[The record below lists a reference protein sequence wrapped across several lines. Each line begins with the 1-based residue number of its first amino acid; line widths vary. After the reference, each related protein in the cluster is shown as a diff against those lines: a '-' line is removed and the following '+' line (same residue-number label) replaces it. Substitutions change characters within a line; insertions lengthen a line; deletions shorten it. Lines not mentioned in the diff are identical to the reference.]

1 MNQLSESLMTSKQ
14 IGELLVE
21 RGLAQP
27 SDIEKALHMQATSGG
42 RIGSA
47 LVRIGALS
55 EENLLVTLSDQL
67 GVPIARPEDFLD
79 VQQVHL
85 FLQSSPINFDW
96 FLSHEVII
104 WATSAQSL
112 SCVARD
118 ILDPSIR
125 EVLTTFYPDY
135 EVSYSLVSTYA
146 FEDFA
151 RLLTQESQVE
161 SLFQGGGSEQQLREL
176 AEEAPVVELVNNMLS
191 QAVDAGASDVHIEPE
206 ELSFKVRFRIDG
218 VLRDQ
223 LSQPAERFPAVASR
237 IKLVSGLDIAER
249 RLPQDGRITSR
260 IAGFEMDLRVS
271 TLPCAFG
278 ESIVMRL
285 LPKNQES
292 LTLDKLGLAADH
304 LELMR
309 AWAGSAGGI
318 VLVTGPTGSGKS
330 TTLHGALAATNDGI
344 RKIITVEDP
353 VEIQV
358 QGITQIQVHAD
369 IGYTFARALRAILR
383 QDPDVIMIGEIRD
396 LETAEIAIQSA
407 LSGHLVLSTL
417 HTGDALSS
425 FTRLVD
431 MGVEPFL
438 VAAPLKGVQAQRLVR
453 QVCQQCAIPY
463 QPGEDIRAEISSV
476 PKELLGDQWLEA
488 QGCASCNGT
497 GYKGRLGIYQMIPMD
512 EGLKDLVVSG
522 ATLGDMRAYADQKG
536 YRNLYQDGLMKASH
550 GRTTVEELLRVVTA
564 EEGL

>member
-1 MNQLSESLMTSKQ
+1 MTSKK

-21 RGLAQP
+21 RGSIQP
-27 SDIEKALHMQATSGG
+27 SDVEKALHMQAASGG

-55 EENLLVTLSDQL
+55 EENLLATLSDQL

-79 VQQVHL
+79 VQQTYL
-85 FLQSSPINFDW
+85 FLQNSPINFDW

-104 WATSAQSL
+104 WARSAQSL
-112 SCVARD
+112 NCVARD

-125 EVLTTFYPDY
+125 EVLTTFYPDF
-135 EVSYSLVSTYA
+135 EVAYSLVSTYT
-146 FEDFA
+146 FEDVA

-176 AEEAPVVELVNNMLS
+176 AEEAPVVELVNNILS

-223 LSQPAERFPAVASR
+223 LSQPSERFPAVASR

-271 TLPCAFG
+271 TLPCVFG

-304 LELMR
+304 LDLMR
-309 AWAGSAGGI
+309 TWASSSGGI

-425 FTRLVD
+425 FTRLID

-453 QVCQQCAIPY
+453 QVCHKCATPY
-463 QPGEDIRAEISSV
+463 QPGEDIRAEISRV

-497 GYKGRLGIYQMIPMD
+497 GYRGRLGIYQMIPMD

>member
-1 MNQLSESLMTSKQ
+1 M
-14 IGELLVE
+14 
-21 RGLAQP
+21 
-27 SDIEKALHMQATSGG
+27 
-42 RIGSA
+42 
-47 LVRIGALS
+47 
-55 EENLLVTLSDQL
+55 
-67 GVPIARPEDFLD
+67 
-79 VQQVHL
+79 
-85 FLQSSPINFDW
+85 
-96 FLSHEVII
+96 
-104 WATSAQSL
+104 
-112 SCVARD
+112 
-118 ILDPSIR
+118 
-125 EVLTTFYPDY
+125 
-135 EVSYSLVSTYA
+135 
-146 FEDFA
+146 
-151 RLLTQESQVE
+151 
-161 SLFQGGGSEQQLREL
+161 
-176 AEEAPVVELVNNMLS
+176 
-191 QAVDAGASDVHIEPE
+191 
-206 ELSFKVRFRIDG
+206 
-218 VLRDQ
+218 LRDQ
-223 LSQPAERFPAVASR
+223 LSQPAERFLAVASR

-292 LTLDKLGLAADH
+292 LTLDKLGLASDH

-309 AWAGSAGGI
+309 EWAGSAGGI

-453 QVCQQCAIPY
+453 QVCQECATPC
-463 QPGEDIRAEISSV
+463 QPGEDVKAEISRV
-476 PKELLGDQWLEA
+476 PEELLGDRWLEA
-488 QGCASCNGT
+488 QGCGSCHGT
-497 GYKGRLGIYQMIPMD
+497 GYRGRLGIYQMIPMD

-522 ATLGDMRAYADQKG
+522 KTLGDMRAYAEQKG
-536 YRNLYQDGLMKASH
+536 YRSLYQDGLMKASH

>member
-1 MNQLSESLMTSKQ
+1 MTSKQ
-14 IGELLVE
+14 IGELLIE
-21 RGLAQP
+21 RGLVQQ
-27 SDIEKALHMQATSGG
+27 SDVEKALQMQGNSGG

-67 GVPIARPEDFLD
+67 GVPIARSEDFLD
-79 VQQVHL
+79 VQQAYL

-112 SCVARD
+112 NCVARD

-125 EVLTTFYPDY
+125 EVLTTFYPDF
-135 EVSYSLVSTYA
+135 EVSYSLVSTYT
-146 FEDFA
+146 FEDVA

-161 SLFQGGGSEQQLREL
+161 SLFQSGGGEQQLREL
-176 AEEAPVVELVNNMLS
+176 AEEAPVVDLVNNILS

-223 LSQPAERFPAVASR
+223 LSQPSERFPAVASR

-271 TLPCAFG
+271 TLPCVFG

-309 AWAGSAGGI
+309 DWASSSGGI

-425 FTRLVD
+425 FTRLID

-453 QVCQQCAIPY
+453 QVCHECAIPC
-463 QPGEDIRAEISSV
+463 QPGEDIRAEISRI
-476 PKELLGDQWLEA
+476 PKDLLGDQWLEA

-497 GYKGRLGIYQMIPMD
+497 GYRGRLGIYQMIPMD

-522 ATLGDMRAYADQKG
+522 ATLGNMRTYADQKG

-564 EEGL
+564 EEEL